1 MIDTNAAA
9 NANEIAEK
17 ADNERSVK
25 RASGLAPKL
34 IYEVIRREG
43 EEELHRSTRALVW
56 SGIAAGMMI
65 SFSVV
70 GEAIFRTY
78 LPDQPSSYLIENL
91 GYSIGFLI
99 VIIGRMQL
107 FTENTIVTVLPVIK
121 KPTLANF
128 AALARLWVLVLTA
141 NVIGAFAV
149 ACLFVYTPAL
159 PPEIAPA
166 LKELS
171 QHATGFEPTVAF
183 ARAVPA
189 GILIAALVWMLPEA
203 KGGAFFTIVTFTW
216 LIAAGDFSH
225 IVAGSVEMA
234 YLMVQGELGVLTAL
248 GNFFLPVLA
257 GNIIGGTVVFSLM
270 AYAQVRD
277 EIFEH

>member
-1 MIDTNAAA
+1 MNDDAASTKA
-9 NANEIAEK
+9 EQIAEK
-17 ADNERSVK
+17 ASNERSVK

-43 EEELHRSTRALVW
+43 EEELRRSTRALVW

-70 GEAIFRTY
+70 GEAILRTY

-107 FTENTIVTVLPVIK
+107 FTENTIVTVLPVIHEPSLK
-121 KPTLANF
+121 NF
-128 AALARLWVLVLTA
+128 GYLGRLWALVLTA
-141 NVIGAFAV
+141 NVIGAFAI
-149 ACLFVYTPAL
+149 ASLFVFTPAL
-159 PPEIAPA
+159 PAEIAPA

-171 QHATGFEPTVAF
+171 KHATSFEPQVAF
-183 ARAVPA
+183 ARAIPA

-203 KGGAFFTIVTFTW
+203 KGGAFLTIVTFTW
-216 LIAAGDFSH
+216 LIAAGDFTH

-234 YLMVQGELGVLTAL
+234 YLMVQGELGLANAL
-248 GNFFLPVLA
+248 RQFFLPVLA
-257 GNIIGGTVVFSLM
+257 GNIIGGTVVFTLM

-277 EIFEH
+277 ELDD